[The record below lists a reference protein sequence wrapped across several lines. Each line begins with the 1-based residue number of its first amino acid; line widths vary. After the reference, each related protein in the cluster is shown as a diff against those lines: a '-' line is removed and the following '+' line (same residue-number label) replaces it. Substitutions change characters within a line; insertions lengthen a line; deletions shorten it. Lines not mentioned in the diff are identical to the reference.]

1 MNLILRSF
9 TNPVDSHL
17 SQLYIQSMSSAMIS
31 GCSFN
36 LSWSFASSGVSI
48 DNGLLEITEKS
59 WIIGKLYVKTSAS
72 NGHNPEHLIEMI
84 FQLPKHF

>member
-1 MNLILRSF
+1 MNLLLRSF

-17 SQLYIQSMSSAMIS
+17 SQLHIQSMNSVIIS

-36 LSWSFASSGVSI
+36 LSWSFTSSGVSI
-48 DNGLLEITEKS
+48 DNGLLQITGKS
-59 WIIGKLYVKTSAS
+59 WIICKLYVKTSA
-72 NGHNPEHLIEMI
+72 NNEHYPEPVVQMI